1 MSAVSLKSI
10 AEILV
15 GYQSRKRV
23 MSAPSGTHRLIQGRD
38 FVSAEHL
45 STEDLLSFTPER
57 NPAPGE
63 TVKFEDILFQAR
75 GAVHYAHCVTQ
86 DLANTLV
93 SGSFYIIRPDRA
105 RVCPRYLAWWLNQD
119 PAQQRLK
126 AQSQSTT
133 IPFVS
138 KSVFSRLDV
147 RLPSLERQERIARI
161 IDLRHREMEL
171 RRQIMER
178 RQQLIARVCLAGIQ
192 EQGA

>member
-1 MSAVSLKSI
+1 MSTVPLKSI

-23 MSAPSGTHRLIQGRD
+23 MSAPAGSHRLIQGRD
-38 FVSAEHL
+38 IVSAELL
-45 STEDLLSFTPER
+45 SIENLLSFTPDR
-57 NPAPGE
+57 NPALAE

-119 PAQQRLK
+119 PAQQRLQS
-126 AQSQSTT
+126 QSQSTT

-138 KSVFSRLDV
+138 KSVLSRLEV
-147 RLPSLERQERIARI
+147 RLPSLETQEKIARI
-161 IDLRHREMEL
+161 IDLRHREMDL
-171 RRQIMER
+171 RRQIMEKR
-178 RQQLIARVCLAGIQ
+178 LQIIARVCMASIQ